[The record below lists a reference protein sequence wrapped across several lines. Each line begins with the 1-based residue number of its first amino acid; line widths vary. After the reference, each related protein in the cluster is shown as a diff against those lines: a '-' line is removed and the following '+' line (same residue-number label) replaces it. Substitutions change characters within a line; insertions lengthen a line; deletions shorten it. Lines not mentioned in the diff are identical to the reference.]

1 MIDHS
6 PLLIAFRRACPGRK
20 QQLKATSKATNRYSI
35 SVLGLRRACPG
46 RSLRFRSGRHVAF
59 SCALRRDKLDGR
71 GRAREERSRWVAFS
85 CAPRRG
91 ELDGSGPR
99 EDASATEIG
108 KARDRSI
115 ASMPSQFRSSIIAYC
130 PLLIAFRR
138 ACPGRK
144 QQLKAT
150 SRATNRHS
158 ISVLGLRRACPGRN
172 LRDRSGRNVAFS
184 CALRR
189 DKLDGSGLAGGEELV
204 GSFQLCAPPR
214 QARRKRNSRGG
225 EIDGDR
231 KGKRSF

>member
-115 ASMPSQFRSSIIAYC
+115 ASMASQFR
-130 PLLIAFRR
+130 
-138 ACPGRK
+138 
-144 QQLKAT
+144 
-150 SRATNRHS
+150 
-158 ISVLGLRRACPGRN
+158 
-172 LRDRSGRNVAFS
+172 
-184 CALRR
+184 
-189 DKLDGSGLAGGEELV
+189 
-204 GSFQLCAPPR
+204 
-214 QARRKRNSRGG
+214 
-225 EIDGDR
+225 
-231 KGKRSF
+231 